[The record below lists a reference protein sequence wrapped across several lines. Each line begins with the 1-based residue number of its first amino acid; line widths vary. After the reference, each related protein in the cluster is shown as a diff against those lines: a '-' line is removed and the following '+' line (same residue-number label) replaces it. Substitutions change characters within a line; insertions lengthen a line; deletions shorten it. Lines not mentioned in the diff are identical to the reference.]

1 MALGLFI
8 KKKNLF
14 LILTLIIISGTTHVV
29 GIIFLFTILSG
40 FIIDKLIKNYPKFIY
55 LICVSTFIF
64 ILRFDFNNINYF
76 IIKNFSLL
84 PFPEHYLI
92 SGFKEFSEGKGI
104 SLISIIVLS
113 SFSGVCYLLLLKAK
127 EKRIEFIRIPLLS
140 CIFIP
145 IFAYLSQ
152 IITYAQYVRLMSPY
166 LIFLMLASL
175 ELISKLKYYKFFI
188 AQLSIYIFS
197 VIYFFRNI
205 IINGEFTNLTPYKSW
220 LLP

>member
-1 MALGLFI
+1 LSNKDFSKQAVGLYLLIPLFYLASFNVIRSCLSVSIVYLALGLFI

-152 IITYAQYVRLMSPY
+152 
-166 LIFLMLASL
+166 
-175 ELISKLKYYKFFI
+175 
-188 AQLSIYIFS
+188 
-197 VIYFFRNI
+197 
-205 IINGEFTNLTPYKSW
+205 
-220 LLP
+220 